1 MARRFTEATLPPEND
16 DGSGE
21 NRIMEVSGPPAMSLA
36 YLTSE
41 PIPGSTLL
49 LLAGLWLAAKLGGE
63 LALRLR
69 LPVVAGELGAG
80 MVIAILHR
88 LVPGLPDVS
97 ASPAAALLGSLGVI
111 VLMFAVGL
119 ESTVPQMMRVG
130 GAALRVALVGVL
142 VPIFAGYG
150 AAWALLPGPSN
161 PILNLFIGAC
171 LCATSIGISAQV
183 LRAMK
188 VAKSA
193 EGRVIVGA
201 AVIDD
206 VLGLL
211 VLVAVSALVEVS
223 GTGAGLPW
231 LGLART
237 LALAVGFLVAAVSL
251 GHYATPTLFQLASRF
266 RSEQILLP
274 LGLGF
279 AFLLAGLGNLAG
291 LAPIVGA
298 YAAGLILEPAHVRV
312 LEHRELHTLDDL
324 VHPLVVTLSPLF
336 FVLMGAKVDP
346 GVLLE
351 GRTLLLALALGLV
364 GTLGKFMAG
373 YAAGRGLRP
382 AVVGWGMVPRGEVG
396 LIFVTAGST
405 LTLAGHPL
413 LTAQVQAGVVGA
425 IILTTILG
433 PMGLG
438 WALTRSR

>member
-1 MARRFTEATLPPEND
+1 MTTAFL
-16 DGSGE
+16 
-21 NRIMEVSGPPAMSLA
+21 MSD
-36 YLTSE
+36 
-41 PIPGSTLL
+41 PIPGSVLI

-63 LALRLR
+63 LALRLG
-69 LPVVAGELGAG
+69 LPAVTGELGAG
-80 MVIAILHR
+80 MVIALVHR
-88 LVPGLPDVS
+88 QVPALPDVA

-130 GAALRVALVGVL
+130 VPALRVALAGVL
-142 VPIFAGYG
+142 VPILGGFV
-150 AAWALLPGPSN
+150 AAWALLPRDTSP
-161 PILNLFIGAC
+161 LVNLFIGAC

-183 LRAMK
+183 LRASRM
-188 VAKSA
+188 ARSA

-211 VLVAVSALVEVS
+211 VLVGISSLVAVA
-223 GTGAGLPW
+223 GTRGGLPW

-237 LALAVGFLVAAVSL
+237 MGLAVGFLVAAFSL
-251 GHYATPTLFQLASRF
+251 GRTATPTLFRLATRF

-274 LGLGF
+274 VGLGF

-298 YAAGLILEPAHVRV
+298 YAAGLILEPAHIRV

-324 VHPLVVTLSPLF
+324 LHPLVVTLSPLF

-346 GVLLE
+346 TVLLE
-351 GRTLLLALALGLV
+351 GRTLLLALTLGLV
-364 GTLGKFMAG
+364 GTLGKFAAG
-373 YAAGRGLRP
+373 YAARGGLRP

-396 LIFVTAGST
+396 LVFVTTGSA
-405 LTLAGHPL
+405 LTLAGQPL
-413 LTAQVQAGVVGA
+413 LSPQAQAGIVGA

-438 WALTRSR
+438 WALTRPSVEPPRKLD

>member
-1 MARRFTEATLPPEND
+1 MTYAIF
-16 DGSGE
+16 
-21 NRIMEVSGPPAMSLA
+21 MSD
-36 YLTSE
+36 
-41 PIPGSTLL
+41 PIPGSVLI

-69 LPVVAGELGAG
+69 LPAVAGELGAG
-80 MVIAILHR
+80 MVIAIMHR
-88 LVPGLPDVS
+88 QIPAFPDVG
-97 ASPAAALLGSLGVI
+97 ASPTAALLGSLGVI

-130 GAALRVALVGVL
+130 VAALRVALVGVL
-142 VPIFAGYG
+142 VPILTGFG
-150 AAWALLPGPSN
+150 AAWALLPKGTS
-161 PILNLFIGAC
+161 LTVSLFIGAC

-183 LRAMK
+183 LREKK
-188 VAKSA
+188 VAKSR

-211 VLVAVSALVEVS
+211 VLVAVSALVAVS
-223 GTGAGLPW
+223 GTQGAMPWQGL
-231 LGLART
+231 GRT
-237 LALAVGFLVAAVSL
+237 LALAVGFLVLAFTL
-251 GHYATPTLFQLASRF
+251 GRYATPTLFRLATRF
-266 RSEQILLP
+266 RGEQILLP
-274 LGLGF
+274 VGLGF

-298 YAAGLILEPAHVRV
+298 YAAGLILEPAHIRV
-312 LEHRELHTLDDL
+312 LERRELHSLEDL

-346 GVLLE
+346 SVMLE

-364 GTLGKFMAG
+364 GTAGKFAAG
-373 YAAGRGLRP
+373 YAAGPGLRSK
-382 AVVGWGMVPRGEVG
+382 VVGWGMVPRGEVG
-396 LIFVTAGST
+396 LIFVTTGSA

-413 LTAQVQAGVVGA
+413 LSPQVQAGIVGA
-425 IILTTILG
+425 IVFTTIIG

-438 WALTRSR
+438 WALKEK